1 LTRDKGEVPY
11 SLRWTQVVD
20 TIIDSYRQEL
30 SVFEEAAMSIKPFFK
45 DIGVAGVA
53 DIIIVAIA
61 TYLILIALKRTHRSG
76 LIFAGIISVGAVY
89 LAARKLNL
97 VLTETL
103 LQGFFAVILVAFI
116 VIFQED
122 LRYFFERVGQWWV
135 ERRLPFYKRKRT
147 RLPRS
152 EVQTLVHT
160 VADLAQEKFGA
171 LIVVRGRDTIA
182 RHIDGGEKVEGL
194 LSEALLKSI
203 FDPHSDGHDGAVI
216 IDGDRIDRLGCYLPL
231 SKNLKKLP
239 TTGTRHAAALG
250 LSELSDAF
258 CLIVSEERGSIS
270 IARNGNFHHVPSP
283 ADLINVL
290 EKFYDEITPPQKSRQ
305 WVDIFRKNYREKIAA
320 IVLAVV
326 LWTFVVE
333 QSQVIF
339 REFEVPVNYALVP
352 GGLQVSTVQP
362 ARVKV
367 TFAAKRREFSSFGE
381 QDVKL
386 VLNLWDA
393 KRGRL
398 VCPINA
404 GSLSFPNAFELEDVN
419 PRHVVLE
426 IREKKIQAAADTL
439 R

>member
-1 LTRDKGEVPY
+1 M
-11 SLRWTQVVD
+11 
-20 TIIDSYRQEL
+20 
-30 SVFEEAAMSIKPFFK
+30 AIKPFFK
-45 DIGVAGVA
+45 DIGVAGIA

-61 TYLILIALKRTHRSG
+61 TYLILVALKRTRRSG

-89 LAARKLNL
+89 FAARRLDL
-97 VLTETL
+97 VLTEAL

-122 LRYFFERVGQWWV
+122 LRYFLERVGQWWM
-135 ERRLPFYKRKRT
+135 ERRLPFYKRKRA

-160 VADLAQEKFGA
+160 VADLAQEKIGA

-182 RHIDGGEKVEGL
+182 RHIDGGQKVEGL

-203 FDPHSDGHDGAVI
+203 FDPHSDGHDGAVV

-250 LSELSDAF
+250 LSELSDAL
-258 CLIVSEERGSIS
+258 CVIVSEERGSIS
-270 IARNGNFHHVPSP
+270 IARNGNFQHVPSP
-283 ADLINVL
+283 AELVNVL
-290 EKFYDEITPPQKSRQ
+290 ERFYDEIAPPQRSRQ
-305 WVDIFRKNYREKIAA
+305 WADLFRKNYREKILSF
-320 IVLAVV
+320 VLAVA
-326 LWTFVVE
+326 LWVFVVE
-333 QSQVIF
+333 QSQVIY
-339 REFEVPVNYALVP
+339 RDFELPVNYAMVP
-352 GGLQVSTVQP
+352 AGLQVGSVQP
-362 ARVKV
+362 ARVKA
-367 TFAAKRREFSSFGE
+367 TFAARRRDFSSFGE

-393 KRGRL
+393 KKGSL
-398 VCPINA
+398 VYPVTA
-404 GSLSFPNAFELEDVN
+404 VSLSFPNAFELEDVN

-426 IREKKIQAAADTL
+426 IREKKMPADTI

>member
-1 LTRDKGEVPY
+1 
-11 SLRWTQVVD
+11 
-20 TIIDSYRQEL
+20 
-30 SVFEEAAMSIKPFFK
+30 MSIKPVFK
-45 DIGVAGVA
+45 DIGLTGAA

-61 TYLILIALKRTHRSG
+61 TYLILIALKRTRRSG
-76 LIFAGIISVGAVY
+76 FIFAGIISIGAVY
-89 LAARKLNL
+89 FAARKLNL
-97 VLTETL
+97 VLTEAL

-135 ERRLPFYKRKRT
+135 ERRLPFYKRKRM
-147 RLPRS
+147 RLPRT
-152 EVQTLVHT
+152 EVQTLVHAL
-160 VADLAQEKFGA
+160 ADLAQERIGA
-171 LIVVRGRDTIA
+171 LVVVRGKDTIA

-250 LSELSDAF
+250 LSELADAL
-258 CLIVSEERGSIS
+258 CVIVSEEHGSIS
-270 IARNGNFHHVPSP
+270 IARHGDFQPIPSP
-283 ADLINVL
+283 ADLVNVL
-290 EKFYDEITPPQKSRQ
+290 EKFYDEITPRQKSRQ
-305 WVDIFRKNYREKIAA
+305 WADLLRKNYREKIAA
-320 IVLAVV
+320 IILAVV
-326 LWTFVVE
+326 LWIFVVE
-333 QSQVIF
+333 QSQVID
-339 REFEVPVNYALVP
+339 RDFEVPVNYALVP
-352 GGLQVSTVQP
+352 GGLQVSAVQP
-362 ARVKV
+362 AKVKV
-367 TFAAKRREFSSFGE
+367 TFAAKRKEFSSFGE

-393 KRGRL
+393 KKGRL
-398 VCPINA
+398 VYPITA
-404 GSLSFPNAFELEDVN
+404 SSLSFPNPFELEDVN

-426 IREKKIQAAADTL
+426 ISEKKIQTDTL